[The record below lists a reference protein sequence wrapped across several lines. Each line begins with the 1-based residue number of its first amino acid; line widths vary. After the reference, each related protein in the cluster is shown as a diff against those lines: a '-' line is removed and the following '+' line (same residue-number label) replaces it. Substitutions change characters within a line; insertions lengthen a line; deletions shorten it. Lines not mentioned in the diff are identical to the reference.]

1 MHSSVAGPVDQR
13 HELPSEGLDAFEAAR
28 VPVLKVDDVADCRA
42 VVEGD
47 FYARKR
53 ARERRQ
59 QSRICV
65 GEEFVDGQGQRYLR
79 DHGES
84 GGCVV
89 SNLASLT
96 FFRGSPRTRPP
107 RSESLSGAS
116 VTK

>member
-1 MHSSVAGPVDQR
+1 MHRLEAGPVDQR
-13 HELPSEGLDAFEAAR
+13 HAIDEGLDAFEAAR
-28 VPVLKVDDVADCRA
+28 VAILKIDDVADCRA
-42 VVEGD
+42 VVERD
-47 FYARKR
+47 FYAHKR
-53 ARERRQ
+53 ARERRKQ
-59 QSRICV
+59 LRDCV
-65 GEEFVDGQGQRYLR
+65 REEFVDGQRQRYLR

-96 FFRGSPRTRPP
+96 FFRGSPSTRLP